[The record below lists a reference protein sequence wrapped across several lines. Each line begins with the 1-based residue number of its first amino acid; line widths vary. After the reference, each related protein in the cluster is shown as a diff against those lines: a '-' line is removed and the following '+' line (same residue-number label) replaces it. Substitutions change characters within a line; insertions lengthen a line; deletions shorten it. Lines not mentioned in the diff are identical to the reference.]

1 MELLPLSFLA
11 GVLTIFSPCVFTL
24 LPVILN
30 ASSSSRS
37 WRRPVTIILSLL
49 FSVGLFTL
57 ALKSSTYFVA
67 VPPQVWEYLSG
78 GILIV
83 FGITLLFPMVWE
95 KFFNTLPFSNVA
107 SNVLSE
113 SAQKET
119 LMGDVVI
126 GAALGPVFSSCSPTY
141 AIIIATILPTSFS
154 LGFLHLLLYLSGMG
168 IVLVAIA
175 LTGQRLVSKLKWA
188 VDPRGWFKKLLGII
202 FILFGL
208 LISTGLEKRF
218 GSWLLEQ
225 GYFNATNY
233 EVSLLDDQSDSVYE
247 KSTTDVKLSVN
258 KPYVAPELQNI
269 EAWINSEGLTL
280 EELKGKVVL
289 IDFWTY
295 SCINCIRTI
304 PFVQGWYDKY
314 KDEGF
319 VVIGVHAPEFAFE
332 RKLENV
338 QDAVKEYGIT
348 YPVAL
353 DNDFSTWRA
362 YENRFWPAHYFI
374 DKNGLVR
381 HTHFGEGKYEE
392 SEAVIRQLLELDTTD
407 EVSIE
412 YQVPIARGQTP
423 ETYLGSAR
431 IKNFANSYEY
441 EPDTIVSYTLRERL
455 KNNEWSL
462 GGKWEVQEERSVAK
476 EDGAKLLLQFNAR
489 DVYLVM
495 DTEDQQRKFVDVR
508 VNRHTQHLGRSV
520 DYNGK
525 LVVDSPELYH
535 LVSSDS
541 SEPLDDTMLELS
553 FEEGVAIYAFTF
565 GS

>member
-37 WRRPVTIILSLL
+37 WRRPVTIIISLL

-67 VPPQVWEYLSG
+67 VPPEIWEYSSG
-78 GILIV
+78 GILLV
-83 FGITLLFPMVWE
+83 FGMTLLFPQIWE
-95 KFFNTLPFSNVA
+95 KFFNNLPFSNVA

-154 LGFLHLLLYLSGMG
+154 LGVIHLLLYLFGMG

-188 VDPRGWFKKLLGII
+188 VDPNGWFKRLLGVI

-218 GSWLLEQ
+218 GTWLLEK

-233 EVSLLDDQSDSVYE
+233 EVSLLDDQAASVFE
-247 KSTTDVKLSVN
+247 NSTTHVKMSVN
-258 KPYVAPELQNI
+258 TPYTAPELQDI
-269 EAWINSEGLTL
+269 EAWINTSGMTL

-314 KDEGF
+314 KDDGL

-332 RKLENV
+332 RKLKNV
-338 QDAVKEYGIT
+338 QDAVREYGIT

-353 DNDFSTWRA
+353 DNQFSTWKA
-362 YENRFWPAHYFI
+362 YQNRYWPAHYFI
-374 DKNGLVR
+374 DKNGMVR

-392 SEAVIRQLLELDTTD
+392 SEAVIRQLLELDEIGMEKQD
-407 EVSIE
+407 YV
-412 YQVPIARGQTP
+412 VPISRGQTP
-423 ETYLGSAR
+423 ETYLGYAR
-431 IKNFANSYEY
+431 IKNFANPHEY
-441 EPDTIVSYTLRERL
+441 KPDAVVSYTQRERL
-455 KNNEWSL
+455 NDDQWSL
-462 GGKWEVQEERSVAK
+462 GGKWEVQEERSVSQ
-476 EDGAKLLLQFNAR
+476 EDGAKLTFQFNAK

-495 DTEDQQRKFVDVR
+495 DTVDQQQKTVEVR
-508 VNRHTQHLGRSV
+508 VNGQTQHFGRSV
-520 DYNGK
+520 DDNGR
-525 LVVDSPELYH
+525 LIVDAPELYH

-541 SEPLDDTMLELS
+541 SKTLDGATLELS
-553 FEEGVAIYAFTF
+553 FEKGVAIYAFTF